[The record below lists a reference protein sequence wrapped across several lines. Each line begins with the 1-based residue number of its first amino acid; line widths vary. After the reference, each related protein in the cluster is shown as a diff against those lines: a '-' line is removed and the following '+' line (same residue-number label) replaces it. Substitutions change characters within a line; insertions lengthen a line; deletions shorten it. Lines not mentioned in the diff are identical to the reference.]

1 MEMVPGNKAHVFKKG
16 DLVKW
21 WYSSP
26 IIPHAINKENER
38 SWTDIGIVLS
48 VENWEG
54 DTESRSVIEVY
65 FARGGPSWCNPKSLG
80 LISRY

>member
-1 MEMVPGNKAHVFKKG
+1 MVPGNKAHVFKKG

-48 VENWEG
+48 VENWEEIDFTFAFCFCFQLG
-54 DTESRSVIEVY
+54 DQTI
-65 FARGGPSWCNPKSLG
+65 F
-80 LISRY
+80 I